1 MRKFHPAVV
10 LFFTVF
16 LILGIRIVPQYGVS
30 TDEWNN
36 RLNGAVSFKYVY
48 GILSPEK
55 AASDPVLKDIPSL
68 HEFYDRDYGVVFDLP
83 LFAVEWLFGLTGT
96 SASVYLRH
104 YFIFLLF
111 FAATVFFY
119 RLLFS
124 RFKSVWLSLTGV
136 FFLVLSPRIFAHAF
150 FNIKDLAFLS
160 IFLIGFYYLY
170 QFFLSPSRRS
180 AVVFGLV
187 AAAAINCRILG
198 VILPFV
204 AVLWYFQQWR
214 EASFS
219 RLFFKSSLFRHG
231 LVVLGVMALVTYI
244 IWPFLWNSPI
254 INFLKAFKHMAR
266 FRWGGE
272 VKYFGEWVN
281 STKIP
286 WHYIPVWMAMTIP
299 VLYSIFFVFG
309 TVRVIKDAI
318 RDKFKLNKEG
328 SFLDR
333 LILFVFLFPIVTV
346 IILHSVMYGDWR
358 HMYFIYPFFV
368 YLAVVG
374 LETTLGFFSNS
385 RAAQVIIAVVLAV
398 NFTWVANW
406 MIRNHPHQHLYFS
419 FLDPQKALK
428 GFDMDYW
435 TLTNRPAYEY
445 ILRNQKDSCYIVSTK
460 YDNLFQCSQ
469 FLDRPTDTSK
479 YKLVLFKYVD
489 KMTDSVIDELRQRRP
504 TYVLDRSAFQL
515 PDSSRFRLQEIHSV
529 IVEGNRL
536 TSVSTFALK

>member
-1 MRKFHPAVV
+1 MKKNHPVAV
-10 LFFTVF
+10 LFFAVF
-16 LILGIRIVPQYGVS
+16 LLLGISIVPNYGVS

-36 RLNGAVSFKYVY
+36 RLNGAVSFKYIY

-55 AASDPVLKDIPSL
+55 AMADPVLKDIPPL

-83 LFAVEWLFGLTGT
+83 LFTVEWLFGLTGT

-119 RLLFS
+119 RLLYS
-124 RFKSVWLSLTGV
+124 RFRSVWISLTGV
-136 FFLVLSPRIFAHAF
+136 LFLVLCPRIFAHAF

-170 QFFLSPSRRS
+170 QFLLSPSRRS
-180 AVVFGLV
+180 AIIFGLV
-187 AAAAINCRILG
+187 AAIAINCRILG

-204 AVLWYFQQWR
+204 AILWYFQQWR
-214 EASFS
+214 ENAFARS
-219 RLFFKSSLFRHG
+219 FFKSGLFRHG
-231 LVVLGVMALVTYI
+231 LVALGIMALTTYI
-244 IWPFLWNSPI
+244 IWPFLWNNPV

-272 VKYFGEWVN
+272 VKYFGEWVIA
-281 STKIP
+281 TKIP

-299 VLYSIFFVFG
+299 VLYSLFFLSG
-309 TVRVIKDAI
+309 AVRVIKEAI
-318 RDKFKLNKEG
+318 KDKFSVKEDAA
-328 SFLDR
+328 FLDR
-333 LILFVFLFPIVTV
+333 LMLFVFLFPLLTV

-374 LETTLGFFSNS
+374 LDGTLSFFRNS
-385 RAAQVIIAVVLAV
+385 RAAQLVIAVILAA
-398 NFTWVANW
+398 NFVWVANW
-406 MIRNHPHQHLYFS
+406 MIRNHPYQHLYFS

-435 TLTNRPAYEY
+435 NLTNRPAFEY
-445 ILRNQKDSCYIVSTK
+445 ILSHQKDSCYIVSTK
-460 YDNLFQCSQ
+460 YDNLFQCNQ
-469 FLDRPTDTSK
+469 FLDKPADTSR
-479 YKLVLFKYVD
+479 YKMVLFKYID
-489 KMTDSVIDELRQRRP
+489 KMTDSLIDELRQRRP

-515 PDSSRFRLQEIHSV
+515 PDSSRFRLKEIHAV

-536 TSVSTFALK
+536 TSVSEFALK